1 MYVWRYSFGF
11 VWGLRGDWL
20 QLSHAD
26 PIYQLISLVWA
37 WEMAFLVLVVTF
49 RGMDEL
55 NTQDGPFS
63 VVKSNFFFFFLILG
77 YTKTAINNNTQI
89 WAPPKNNFIQW
100 CHNMEYEKR
109 NPSVELWH
117 LNSALWALTLDPPS
131 FVRGWEPEK
140 KRLWGKIRN
149 LLPQLALISPC
160 WAYFIPTHKQSLVHR
175 RRRGKTQMK
184 DACWTTGCCWDRGSL
199 SDNEPHL
206 SVSFCLGKFV
216 WNSPWIDV
224 VLLDLMLFW
233 K

>member
-1 MYVWRYSFGF
+1 MR
-11 VWGLRGDWL
+11 WL
-20 QLSHAD
+20 AAIEPCWPYLPAH
-26 PIYQLISLVWA
+26 
-37 WEMAFLVLVVTF
+37 F
-49 RGMDEL
+49 
-55 NTQDGPFS
+55 FS
-63 VVKSNFFFFFLILG
+63 VSLRNGFFSVGCNIPRDGWTEYTRWPPFCCEIKLFFNFLILG

-175 RRRGKTQMK
+175 RWRFKTQMK
-184 DACWTTGCCWDRGSL
+184 DACWTTGCCWDQGSL

-206 SVSFCLGKFV
+206 SVSFCLGKFA
-216 WNSPWIDV
+216 WNSPWIGV